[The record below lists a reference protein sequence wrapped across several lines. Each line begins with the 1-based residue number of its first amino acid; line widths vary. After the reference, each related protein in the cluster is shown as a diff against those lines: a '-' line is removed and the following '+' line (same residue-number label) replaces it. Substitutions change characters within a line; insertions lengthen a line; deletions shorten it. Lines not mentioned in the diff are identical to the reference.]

1 MPNSIAQ
8 NPGAFNKY
16 LEYNSIVGFTSIPP
30 YILLSWRKTNDNT
43 KTIFYNLDT
52 HEKGVLKEISCPTN
66 LNGKGIFNDIT
77 GVNPFYGGQYNSN
90 GYMSRIIA
98 RWIIDEYI
106 KPECIKEMSEAY
118 PKMMKEFKN
127 VFSPEKI
134 GDNPVIELI
143 ELR

>member
-8 NPGAFNKY
+8 NPGAFSKY

-90 GYMSRIIA
+90 GYMSRIVA
-98 RWIIDEYI
+98 RWIIDEYV